1 MGTLSNKFL
10 CDEILRI
17 SVILD
22 KPRMPGHVRSNEGME
37 KLYEEF
43 IDYSTQLAQR
53 VLDGDGRKP

>member
-10 CDEILRI
+10 CEEILRI
-17 SVILD
+17 QPILD
-22 KPRMPGHVRSNEGME
+22 KPRMSGHVRSNDYME

-43 IDYSTQLAQR
+43 IDYSAQLAQR